1 MTPSLKVVVAITS
14 PIAFQTLKNQSVLHT
29 CLKTAQ
35 EFVSQ
40 YGSSAHLAIAGST
53 EDLAQVAD
61 VECEKIQCDPNNLV
75 ASLPNATPA
84 ELLMIHDSQRA
95 LTKVAQFQR
104 VLAGLTPGI
113 DAVRPV
119 SAFTETLKS
128 IDADQFI
135 EGTIDRNSM
144 KRTSTPELIR
154 SSAHLAIAGS
164 TEDLAQVVE
173 LDCEKIECDPNN
185 LVASLPNTT
194 PVELVM
200 FHDSQ
205 RALTK
210 VAQFQRVLEALT
222 PGIDAVRPVS
232 AFTETLKSID
242 ADQFIEGTI
251 DRNSMK
257 RISTPELIRY
267 SAIDVKGESSTWFV
281 PIKADAQLATVDADP
296 ESARIN
302 SEKEIELMK
311 HLLDWN

>member
-35 EFVSQ
+35 EFVAH
-40 YGSSAHLAIAGST
+40 YGSDAHLAIAGSK

-61 VECEKIQCDPNNLV
+61 
-75 ASLPNATPA
+75 
-84 ELLMIHDSQRA
+84 
-95 LTKVAQFQR
+95 F
-104 VLAGLTPGI
+104 
-113 DAVRPV
+113 
-119 SAFTETLKS
+119 
-128 IDADQFI
+128 
-135 EGTIDRNSM
+135 
-144 KRTSTPELIR
+144 
-154 SSAHLAIAGS
+154 
-164 TEDLAQVVE
+164 
-173 LDCEKIECDPNN
+173 DCEKIECDPNN
-185 LVASLPNTT
+185 LVASLPSAKAA
-194 PVELVM
+194 ELVM

-205 RALTK
+205 RALTT

-232 AFTETLKSID
+232 AFTETLKSIG

-257 RISTPELIRY
+257 RTSTPELIRY
-267 SAIDVKGESSTWFV
+267 SAIDFKGASSTWFV

-311 HLLDWN
+311 HLLDRN